1 MLSHAEP
8 EIVPFVYII
17 ELVDVNRSVFLE
29 KKVAV
34 EAENWFV
41 FKNLMNFEI
50 VALLFN
56 SLLCLFVCLF
66 VCAPVNISS

>member
-17 ELVDVNRSVFLE
+17 ELIDVNRSVFIE
-29 KKVAV
+29 KVSV

-41 FKNLMNFEI
+41 LKNLVNFEI

-56 SLLCLFVCLF
+56 S
-66 VCAPVNISS
+66 

>member
-17 ELVDVNRSVFLE
+17 ELVDVNRSVFIG

-34 EAENWFV
+34 EAENWCV

-56 SLLCLFVCLF
+56 S
-66 VCAPVNISS
+66 